1 MLLWSSVD
9 THWRRKWQPTP
20 VFLPGESH
28 GRRSLVGC
36 SPWGRT
42 ESDTT
47 EATWRRWRVDTHS
60 GKKKKKKLNSLT
72 YTFPAKTKHC
82 NTAFLSSGHTV
93 NLIWVYLVP
102 CFLHF
107 CVLCWWFCYLKWYPG
122 GVLSSLPWSK
132 KIALCL
138 TEKMCVKTTLFRHEL
153 LVLLTTNSIL
163 ISILLNEVFLNRN
176 AHITRLCTDLCSCCE
191 MPAVGAA
198 VWYSLNPCLR
208 DSYRT

>member
-1 MLLWSSVD
+1 MVLCRHTLEKEMATHSSVLA
-9 THWRRKWQPTP
+9 WRIPWTEKPGRLQSMGSHRVGHDWSDLAAVAGRHTQWQ
-20 VFLPGESH
+20 
-28 GRRSLVGC
+28 
-36 SPWGRT
+36 
-42 ESDTT
+42 
-47 EATWRRWRVDTHS
+47 
-60 GKKKKKKLNSLT
+60 KKKKKLNSLT